1 MGNMND
7 SVGDRIAIYRKRKGI
22 GQKQL
27 AELVGRSESWL
38 SQVERGLTVIDKL
51 SLLIQIA
58 KILDVDVQE
67 LSPHPWRYSPDS
79 GTQIQTLA
87 AIRTALTDYSHLL
100 GTRETLWPLA
110 QFRTA
115 VVQAHQD
122 YQAAQYDKVSAALP
136 DLLAVADGYG
146 DATPEV
152 QLSKCS
158 AYVVASKLLA
168 KVGEAHLA
176 WVTAD
181 RAATAALTSGSMQAQ
196 GQAAYQVVCAL
207 LRADRNED
215 AERVAVSG
223 AERLMSLLRPDEPG
237 LTSVAGSL
245 WLISGVIAARS
256 VDRRASQ
263 ERLDRAEALAY
274 DLHKDANL
282 AWTGFGPT
290 NVAIHRVSAA
300 TEIGDPQEVLSL
312 ASFIHTDALPEGL
325 RSRRAQVHLDLA
337 WAQAQQKHDPE
348 AVLHLVEVEHVA
360 PELLR
365 YGVIPREI
373 ISSLLRRER
382 RGRTPALRLIARRAG
397 ILR

>member
-1 MGNMND
+1 MND
-7 SVGDRIAIYRKRKGI
+7 SIGDRIAIYRKRKGI

-38 SQVERGLTVIDKL
+38 SQVERGLRSVDKL
-51 SLLIQIA
+51 SVLTQIA
-58 KILDVDVQE
+58 KVLDVDVQE
-67 LSPHPWRYSPDS
+67 LSPHPWRYSPEG
-79 GTQIQTLA
+79 GTQLRTLA

-100 GTRETLWPLA
+100 GTRETMWPLA
-110 QFRTA
+110 QFRAA

-136 DLLAVADGYG
+136 DLLTVADGYG
-146 DATPEV
+146 DASPEV
-152 QLSKCS
+152 QMAKSS

-181 RAATAALTSGSMQAQ
+181 RAATAALTSESMEAQ

-207 LRADRNED
+207 LRADRTED

-223 AERLMSLLRPDEPG
+223 AERLMPLIKSEEPG

-245 WLISGVIAARS
+245 WLISGVIAARN
-256 VDRRASQ
+256 VDRRTSQ
-263 ERLDRAEALAY
+263 DRLDRAEALGHE
-274 DLHKDANL
+274 LRKDANL
-282 AWTGFGPT
+282 AWTAFGPT
-290 NVAIHRVSAA
+290 NVNIHRVSAA
-300 TEIGDPQEVLSL
+300 TEMGDPYEVLSL
-312 ASFIHTDALPEGL
+312 AGFIDTDALPEGL

-337 WAQAQQKHDPE
+337 WAQAQQKRDPE
-348 AVLHLVEVEHVA
+348 AVLHLVEAERVA

-373 ISSLLRRER
+373 ISTLLKRER
-382 RGRTPALRLIARRAG
+382 RGRTPALRPIARRAG
-397 ILR
+397 ILT